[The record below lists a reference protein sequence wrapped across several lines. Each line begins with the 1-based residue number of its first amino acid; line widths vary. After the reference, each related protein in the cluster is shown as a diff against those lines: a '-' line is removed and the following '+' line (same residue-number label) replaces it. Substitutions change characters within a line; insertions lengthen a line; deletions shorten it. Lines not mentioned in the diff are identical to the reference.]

1 MGYRDNLSCRS
12 VEDSCIQSRLQKIS
26 IDGAISKMAH
36 LSLPNPSSLD
46 RVAYLVGYPIA
57 HSLSPLLHYTIF
69 SNLGMNW
76 AELFYETKD
85 LDSFVALMRSEP
97 KIMGAA
103 ITMPYK
109 MAIIPHLDELT
120 PEGEAIGA
128 INTMFLKSN
137 PDGSRRFC
145 GTNTDC
151 IGVREGFSANVPD
164 PAIYRG
170 KPGLVIGGG
179 GTSRAA
185 IYAFQHFLKCSP
197 IYMVNRDKSEVD
209 AVISECNSK
218 GFGQDIKHV
227 STVSEAEILAPPGA
241 IVSAIPNF
249 SPQTVEEKTAR
260 KIVETFLNA
269 PQKGALLEMCYH
281 PSPNTEIDAL
291 AREKGWQV
299 IIGTEAM
306 IGQGLEQAKLWSG
319 IEVKDLPRDA
329 ARTAVRNAISREQK
343 L

>member
-1 MGYRDNLSCRS
+1 
-12 VEDSCIQSRLQKIS
+12 
-26 IDGAISKMAH
+26 MAY
-36 LSLPNPSSLD
+36 LSLPDPSSLD

-69 SNLGMNW
+69 SNLGMQW

-85 LDSFVALMRSEP
+85 LNSFVRLLKSEP

-128 INTMFLKSN
+128 INTIFLKSDQ
-137 PDGSRRFC
+137 DGSRKYV

-151 IGVREGFSANVPD
+151 IGVREAFSANVTSPS
-164 PAIYRG
+164 IYRG

-185 IYAFQHFLKCSP
+185 IYAFQNFLGCSP
-197 IYMVNRDKSEVD
+197 IYMVNRDKKEVD
-209 AVISECNSK
+209 TVMNECNSK

-227 STVSEAEILAPPGA
+227 STVSEAENLSPPGA
-241 IVSAIPNF
+241 IVSCIPDF
-249 SPQTVEEKTAR
+249 SPKTEEERTAR
-260 KIVETFLNA
+260 KILQTFLGA
-269 PQKGALLEMCYH
+269 SQKGALLEMCYH
-281 PSPNTEIDAL
+281 PTPNTEIDAL
-291 AREKGWQV
+291 AREEGWQV

-306 IGQGLEQAKLWSG
+306 IGQGLEQARLWSG
-319 IEVKDLPRDA
+319 IELNNLPRDA
-329 ARTAVRNAISREQK
+329 ARTAVRNAISKEQK